1 MDIIQILPHHAISM
15 FEAFYLGIKDED
27 VISWYDNEKM
37 RHNGVSNLK
46 NIISNP
52 DQLVQIVD
60 LYDSWCS
67 MCPRNIKGNN
77 YDGNPDTSCHTYDL
91 PNPDTE
97 FIEILGLKE
106 IANGKPITSKKFF
119 ELMKPTYEK
128 LMKEPQYSGE
138 TSKRISLR
146 QIFRVQDDLES
157 IQTIY

>member
-1 MDIIQILPHHAISM
+1 
-15 FEAFYLGIKDED
+15 
-27 VISWYDNEKM
+27 M

-119 ELMKPTYEK
+119 ELMK
-128 LMKEPQYSGE
+128 EPQYSGE